1 MLACIVMLGF
11 ARGLMKKGARRWTE
25 IHNVINVD
33 GRSNDVDFVFAH
45 YLGESLTSNEEF
57 VA

>member
-1 MLACIVMLGF
+1 MLGF